1 MHSKIHTSTA
11 IYETAHISVAVTGTI
26 PQLVFIHES
35 SGRAF
40 VLDIADLVR
49 STVSMPIAFQA
60 VKQLSNGKGEN
71 IESHTRKLA
80 GRTFQKE
87 NIIPTMIEQVK
98 THIKTDNN
106 RDHLKVDQQ

>member
-26 PQLVFIHES
+26 PQLGFIHES

-40 VLDIADLVR
+40 VLDIADLFR
-49 STVSMPIAFQA
+49 RTVSLPIAFQA

-71 IESHTRKLA
+71 IESHTRKLD
-80 GRTFQKE
+80 GRTLQKE
-87 NIIPTMIEQVK
+87 NVKPNNNGQKKTLIIDEDNSDK
-98 THIKTDNN
+98 T
-106 RDHLKVDQQ
+106 L

>member
-40 VLDIADLVR
+40 VLDIADLFR
-49 STVSMPIAFQA
+49 STVSLPIAFHA

-87 NIIPTMIEQVK
+87 NVILNMIDQIKKQLK
-98 THIKTDNN
+98 TNE
-106 RDHLKVDQQ
+106 